1 MPRMPPKYAD
11 NFYEPL
17 TEDVETFLGRFQHID
32 SVRLERFTA
41 LWRDAR
47 FSDVF
52 LGIPSMSE
60 MRRFCRVA
68 MATAVKYFL
77 PPYCYQVRVGGLYL
91 MFAFYHTQ
99 LATPPVRVRLP
110 LRDWDDVQ
118 KFLQDSIA
126 CRHLDVIYVYR
137 KLVSVKAME
146 YTAMPHLLVF
156 QRPKKAKEQR
166 ACAGMLARVTAVQEL
181 LTEDYL
187 EEVANVQN
195 HYHKIKSQL
204 VEVSLQA
211 TVTHADFALR
221 LQDASG
227 EFLKWQQKTLNQTK
241 DTREDEDKPTEQEE
255 RHSRVAL
262 LASIK
267 KRGYRRSQGGSKYQ
281 RHSQEEEEEEEAVPA
296 AAAEDSSSSALE
308 LQGPDKNNKA
318 LSLRARTWK
327 ALGKNLDKSE
337 LQTWLL
343 SAPDQERVPLRRKNR
358 QGRYNQ

>member
-1 MPRMPPKYAD
+1 MPPKYSD

-17 TEDVETFLGRFQHID
+17 TEDVGTLLGRFQHIA

-91 MFAFYHTQ
+91 MYAFYYTQ
-99 LATPPVRVRLP
+99 LATPPVRIRLA

-137 KLVSVKAME
+137 KLVSDKAMD

-166 ACAGMLARVTAVQEL
+166 VCAGMLARVTAVQEL

-195 HYHKIKSQL
+195 HYHKIKNQL
-204 VEVSLQA
+204 VEVRTA
-211 TVTHADFALR
+211 TSTTVAKLR
-221 LQDASG
+221 
-227 EFLKWQQKTLNQTK
+227 WKTSAQTG
-241 DTREDEDKPTEQEE
+241 
-255 RHSRVAL
+255 V
-262 LASIK
+262 
-267 KRGYRRSQGGSKYQ
+267 
-281 RHSQEEEEEEEAVPA
+281 
-296 AAAEDSSSSALE
+296 
-308 LQGPDKNNKA
+308 
-318 LSLRARTWK
+318 
-327 ALGKNLDKSE
+327 
-337 LQTWLL
+337 
-343 SAPDQERVPLRRKNR
+343 
-358 QGRYNQ
+358 